1 MLSRCVVYSKPSHL
15 PGHTTISLSLELE
28 NESCQ
33 LTPCIDI
40 VLNRTWNWTFKSFT
54 TFNWVIALLIVAR
67 YEKYFWTAKIFS
79 AKKYLSESCQEIH
92 FWSMR

>member
-40 VLNRTWNWTFKSFT
+40 VVLNRTWNWTFKSFT
-54 TFNWVIALLIVAR
+54 TFNWVIASLIVAAR
-67 YEKYFWTAKIFS
+67 NEKYFMPKNI
-79 AKKYLSESCQEIH
+79 
-92 FWSMR
+92 

>member
-40 VLNRTWNWTFKSFT
+40 VLNRT
-54 TFNWVIALLIVAR
+54 
-67 YEKYFWTAKIFS
+67 
-79 AKKYLSESCQEIH
+79 
-92 FWSMR
+92 

>member
-67 YEKYFWTAKIFS
+67 NKNIFGLQKYFLPKNI
-79 AKKYLSESCQEIH
+79 
-92 FWSMR
+92 

>member
-40 VLNRTWNWTFKSFT
+40 VLNRTWTGTGHLNH
-54 TFNWVIALLIVAR
+54 LQHLIG
-67 YEKYFWTAKIFS
+67 S
-79 AKKYLSESCQEIH
+79 SH
-92 FWSMR
+92 H